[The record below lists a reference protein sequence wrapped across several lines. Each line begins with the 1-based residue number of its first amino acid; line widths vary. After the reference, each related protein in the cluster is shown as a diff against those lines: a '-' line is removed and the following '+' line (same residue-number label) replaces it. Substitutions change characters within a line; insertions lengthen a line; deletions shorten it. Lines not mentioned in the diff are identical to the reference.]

1 MRSISVYNCQCPMH
15 HWLNAVVPF
24 HCEQRSCG
32 LLEPWWNDTMVGLQ
46 EGRKHTALAN
56 FRKRGWL
63 WSQQWHHSEICVHMM
78 SKGWSS
84 KCVWSIHQRTIWVVP
99 PKTTCR
105 IICLSPWQCPSP
117 PQRSFWT
124 TVECIGPYSH
134 IWCTIFP
141 WNEPSRVHVR
151 DLEKNG
157 KWDDWN
163 TETHWGQHKS
173 SSHRIVLQIP
183 VIKHS

>member
-1 MRSISVYNCQCPMH
+1 MH
-15 HWLNAVVPF
+15 HWLKAVVPF

-124 TVECIGPYSH
+124 TVECIRPYSH

-141 WNEPSRVHVR
+141 WNEPSRVHVW